1 MGNSK
6 KVEFEIFDI
15 GIMGSVYWGSAV
27 WLRSG
32 LRFVKKVPCIHS
44 YRTCANSFWVCLWLV
59 SDFYRKNKIFHRAT
73 FQVLS
78 IENTDFSK
86 KSEAKIDGSRPGS
99 EVTGANSKGFSTKL
113 VYTFSTKF
121 CQLSDLIMNQPLAK
135 ICRKCVDQ
143 FRAIDP

>member
-6 KVEFEIFDI
+6 KSKFEIFDI

-86 KSEAKIDGSRPGS
+86 KSEAKIEDTRS
-99 EVTGANSKGFSTKL
+99 ENSKSR
-113 VYTFSTKF
+113 YIEASF
-121 CQLSDLIMNQPLAK
+121 CEKSRDGLLISDL
-135 ICRKCVDQ
+135 RKQ
-143 FRAIDP
+143 FLGLFVAW